1 MSSKKWFILFV
12 ITLLLIVCIH
22 AGINYFVDPF
32 GIFGDKIYDWYSYDM
47 TNNPR
52 IAKIG
57 YLEKNDNY
65 KKYDSYIIGCSSTS
79 SFSPIDYG
87 EFFGGNWYNM
97 IMYGAD
103 MLDVEQTT
111 KYVVDNF
118 EAKNIVINV
127 FITNGQKYDEEQD
140 KYTRSMHAKVDGK
153 NAIDFYSRFLFMP
166 LDYSLAKI
174 DAYKNDTYL
183 TQVFDVFNEE
193 NGAYDKKVR
202 DVEPINELEKYYE
215 EYPVFVNYPHIIND
229 MNKIEETV
237 DSVKRIKEFCEQ
249 KKVNLQFVMA
259 PVYWEYLQ
267 DFHREEVEIFYT
279 KLAEVTPYWDFTS
292 SSLTKEPRF
301 FYDETHFRNA
311 MGRMTSA
318 KMANSEN
325 AYYPDDIGEYVTIE
339 NVKEHINKLYLV
351 ENDEKTYTN
360 NVPVI
365 TYHNIKSDAKES
377 SEITKET
384 FESQIKAL
392 SEAGFTG
399 VHSKDL
405 INYVEKGMELPSK
418 SIMITFDDGY
428 LSNYE
433 DAFEILKKY
442 NMKATIFVIG
452 TSVGKTKYKDTEHD
466 ITPHFDFEKA
476 REMIDSG
483 LIDIQSHTYDFHQ
496 WALYENGEKVRE
508 TLLKLENEEEQEYID
523 DLKNDCKKQRD
534 LFNSNLGYVPV
545 ALAYPS
551 GKHETLSDVIL
562 KEEGIK
568 ITFTI
573 EEGNNKIIKGLPQ
586 SLIALKRY
594 NMDERINMD
603 NLLKEMEQ

>member
-1 MSSKKWFILFV
+1 MTSKKWFILFV
-12 ITLLLIVCIH
+12 ITLLLIVGIH

-32 GIFGDKIYDWYSYDM
+32 GIFGDKIFNWYSYDM

-57 YLEKNDNY
+57 YLEKDDNY
-65 KKYDSYIIGCSSTS
+65 KNYDSYIIGCSSTS

-87 EFFGGNWYNM
+87 EFFSGDWYNM

-111 KYVVDNF
+111 KYVVNNF
-118 EAKNIVINV
+118 DARNIIINI

-140 KYTRSMHAKVDGK
+140 VYTRSMHTKVDGK
-153 NAIDFYSRFLFMP
+153 NPLDFYSRFLFMP
-166 LDYSLAKI
+166 LDYSIAKI
-174 DAYKNDTYL
+174 NASKEDTYL

-202 DVEPINELEKYYE
+202 DVEPIRELDAYYE
-215 EYPVFVNYPHIIND
+215 KYPVFVDYPHIINE
-229 MNKIEETV
+229 MNKIDETV
-237 DSVKRIKEFCEQ
+237 DSIKRIIEFCEQ
-249 KKVNLQFVMA
+249 KDVNLQFVMA

-267 DFHREEVEIFYT
+267 DFERKDVEEFYT
-279 KLAEVTPYWDFTS
+279 KIAEITPYWDFTS

-318 KMANSEN
+318 KMVNSNE
-325 AYYPDDIGEYVTIE
+325 AYYPDDIGEYVTKE

-351 ENDEKTYTN
+351 ENDTSTYTKD
-360 NVPVI
+360 VPVI
-365 TYHNIKSDAKES
+365 TYHNIKENAKES

-384 FESQIKAL
+384 FENQIKTL
-392 SEAGFTG
+392 SELGYKG
-399 VHSKDL
+399 VHSIDL
-405 INYVEKGMELPSK
+405 INYVEKGIELPDK

-452 TSVGKTKYKDTEHD
+452 SSVGKTTYKDTEHS
-466 ITPHFDFEKA
+466 IIPHFDFDKA
-476 REMIDSG
+476 KEMIDSG

-496 WALYENGEKVRE
+496 WKEYENGDKVRE
-508 TLLKLENEEEQEYID
+508 NLLKLEDEIEAEYVD
-523 DLKNDCKKQRD
+523 DLRNDCQKQGE
-534 LFNSNLGYVPV
+534 LFKNNLGIIPV
-545 ALAYPS
+545 ALSYPS
-551 GKHETLSDVIL
+551 GKHETLTDVIL

-568 ITFTI
+568 ISFTI
-573 EEGNNKIIKGLPQ
+573 EEGNNTIIKGLPQ
-586 SLIALKRY
+586 SLIALNRY
-594 NMDERINMD
+594 NMDERTDINRI
-603 NLLKEMEQ
+603 LGE